1 MTRTTLLTRQRAAAA
16 VPRDYRK
23 ELWTQV
29 CIAVA
34 RAEAAKDPCAPGRW
48 ADRALEAFDKTFK
61 EPTT

>member
-1 MTRTTLLTRQRAAAA
+1 MNRIAPSLARRTAPE
-16 VPRDYRK
+16 PRDYRK

-34 RAEAAKDPCAPGRW
+34 RTEAAKDPCAPGRW

-61 EPTT
+61 EAT